1 MSREKKNP
9 KKRISETKKS
19 SGKFWKLYGAVF
31 VIGAVIFFLLGWVL

>member
-9 KKRISETKKS
+9 KKRIPEARKL

-31 VIGAVIFFLLGWVL
+31 VIGAIIFFLLGWVL